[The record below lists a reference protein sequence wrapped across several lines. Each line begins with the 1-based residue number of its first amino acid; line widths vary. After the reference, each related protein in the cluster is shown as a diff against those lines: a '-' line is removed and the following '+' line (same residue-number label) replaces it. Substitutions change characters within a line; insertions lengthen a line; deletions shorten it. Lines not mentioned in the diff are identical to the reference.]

1 MSTPIV
7 CSDLSFTWPD
17 GRTVFDGLDLV
28 ISTGRTGL
36 IGANGSG
43 KSTLLRLAAGELKPT
58 RGSTTIKGSLGYLP
72 QHITLRAGLRVEQV
86 LGVAWVRASLAAIEA
101 GDTSAQ
107 HFTAVGEQ
115 WDVEERARAT
125 LDRLGLHHVTLD
137 RRVGE
142 LSGGEAVLL
151 ALAGQLLCRP
161 DVLLLDEP
169 SNNLDLHARRALYD
183 VVASWRGVL
192 VVVSHDRE
200 LLESADATVE
210 LYRGRARCY
219 GGNLA
224 AYEEAIAVEQDA
236 ARRTVRTAEAD
247 LRLQRRDLA
256 EARVKLDR
264 RLRYGKKMWEN
275 KREPK
280 VVMGER
286 KRQAQVAAGKHRN
299 LHLDRV
305 KQAEDR
311 LAEAEGTVRDDDE
324 IRIDLPQTS
333 VPARRTVVV
342 FEELRPYFGPPAT
355 LRVRGPERIALVGA
369 NGAGKTT
376 LLRTIAGQL
385 APSAGEVRLAV
396 PARLLPQRLDVLD
409 GALTVADNVAR
420 FAPEASPNAIRA
432 RLARM
437 LFPGERADQVV
448 ATLSGGE
455 LFRATLATL
464 LLAEP
469 APQLLMLDE
478 PTNNL
483 DMTSTRQLTGGLAA
497 YRGALL
503 VASHDLPFLR
513 TIGMTRWLRLDC
525 ALTGIDPP

>member
-17 GRTVFDGLDLV
+17 GRTVFDGVDLV

-43 KSTLLRLAAGELKPT
+43 KSTLLRLAAGALKPT
-58 RGSTTIKGSLGYLP
+58 RGSVTIKGSLGYLP
-72 QHITLRAGLRVEQV
+72 QHITLRAGLRVDQV
-86 LGVAWVRASLAAIEA
+86 LGVARVRAALAAIEA
-101 GDTSAQ
+101 GDTSPQ
-107 HFTAVGEQ
+107 HFTIVGEQ

-125 LDRLGLHHVTLD
+125 LDQLGLPHVTLD
-137 RRVGE
+137 TRVGE

-151 ALAGQLLCRP
+151 ALAGQSLRRP

-169 SNNLDLHARRALYD
+169 TNNLDLNARRALYD
-183 VVASWRGVL
+183 AVASWRGVL
-192 VVVSHDRE
+192 VAVSHDRE
-200 LLESADATVE
+200 LLELADATVE

-219 GGNLA
+219 GGNLT
-224 AYEEAIAVEQDA
+224 AYEEAVAAEQDA
-236 ARRTVRTAEAD
+236 ARRTVRTAEGD
-247 LRLQRRDLA
+247 LRLQRRELA

-264 RLRYGKKMWEN
+264 RLRYGKKMWET
-275 KREPK
+275 KRVPK

-286 KRQAQVAAGKHRN
+286 KRQAQVAAGKYRN

-305 KQAEDR
+305 KQAENR
-311 LAEAEGTVRDDDE
+311 LTEAEGTVRDDVE
-324 IRIDLPQTS
+324 IRIDLPLTS
-333 VPARRTVVV
+333 APARRTVMA
-342 FEELRPYFGPPAT
+342 FTELRPCFGPAAT

-376 LLRTIAGQL
+376 LLRTIMGQL

-420 FAPEASPNAIRA
+420 FAPEASPNVIRA

-437 LFPGERADQVV
+437 LFSGKRADQVV

-455 LFRATLATL
+455 LFRATLAAL

-483 DMTSTRQLTGGLAA
+483 DMPSTRHLIGALAA

-513 TIGMTRWLRLDC
+513 TLDITRWLRLDR
-525 ALTGIDPP
+525 ALTEIEPP